1 MIDLNTITQKV
12 IDFSIAYG
20 PKILIAILTLVIG
33 LWIINMITKGIGKAL
48 IHRHMDASLRHFLES
63 LVSISLKVLLF
74 ISVIST
80 LGVETTS
87 FVAILA
93 AMGFAVGMA
102 LQGSLSNFAGGVL
115 IIIFKPFNV
124 GDFIETQG
132 YSGVV
137 NKIEIFNTIL
147 KTGDNKTI
155 IIPNGPISNSNI
167 TNYSTE
173 KTRRVDMV
181 FGIGYDDDLKK
192 AKKLLMQIISKD
204 KRVLK
209 DPAPFVA
216 VGELADSS
224 VNFKV
229 RVWVKSSDYWKV
241 FFDTQ
246 EEVKLEFDKQ
256 GINIPY
262 PQMDIHSKK

>member
-1 MIDLNTITQKV
+1 MVDLNTITQKV

-20 PKILIAILTLVIG
+20 PKVLIAILTLVIG
-33 LWIINMITKGIGKAL
+33 LWIINMITKGVGKAL
-48 IHRHMDASLRHFLES
+48 SHKHMDTSLRHFLES

-80 LGVETTS
+80 LGVQTTS

-115 IIIFKPFNV
+115 IIIFKPFKV

-132 YSGVV
+132 HSGVV
-137 NKIEIFNTIL
+137 NKIAIFNTIL

-155 IIPNGPISNSNI
+155 IIPNGPISNGDI

-192 AKKLLMQIISKD
+192 AKELLMKIISKD
-204 KRVLK
+204 KRVFN

-229 RVWVKSSDYWKV
+229 RA
-241 FFDTQ
+241 
-246 EEVKLEFDKQ
+246 
-256 GINIPY
+256 
-262 PQMDIHSKK
+262 